1 VGWFKTVI
9 SKPGWIFVVAIRGG
23 RFVLGGKNGWMI
35 SLFVRI
41 GAITS
46 MGEGIVLQSS

>member
-1 VGWFKTVI
+1 
-9 SKPGWIFVVAIRGG
+9 
-23 RFVLGGKNGWMI
+23 LGGKNGWMI

>member
-9 SKPGWIFVVAIRGG
+9 SKLGWIFFVARRGG
-23 RFVLGGKNGWMI
+23 RFVLACKNDWMI

-46 MGEGIVLQSS
+46 MGKGIVLQSS